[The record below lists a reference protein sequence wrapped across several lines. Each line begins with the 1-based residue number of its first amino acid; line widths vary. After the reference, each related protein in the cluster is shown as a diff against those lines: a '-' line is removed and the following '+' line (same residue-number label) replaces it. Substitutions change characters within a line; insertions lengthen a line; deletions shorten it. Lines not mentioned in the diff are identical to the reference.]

1 MKTLLKPALIF
12 PLVIGALLLGISGG
26 ANRIGDMTWV
36 VTGAGM
42 QHGLLMVGGF
52 LGTLISLE
60 RAMVM
65 KNKWWLLV
73 VFLNGFSIP
82 VLLFPGWSFLANY
95 LQLTGSMGLVLIMYF
110 QSMRHPQPYQYV
122 MSIGAISWMIGNVA
136 LITSNFIP
144 AAVPWWIGFILFTI
158 VGERLELSKFLP
170 TPTYAKNILYGLL
183 VLFFI
188 GMWMP
193 FHQSGNWVMGFA
205 AIFIAFWLLH
215 FDMAKITARKE
226 NQFKY
231 IGVGLKVG
239 YVWLVLHG
247 LTLCFLN
254 AHPLFYDLYLHSFF
268 LGFAFSMIWAHA
280 PIIFPMILSIQEKPY
295 HPVLWIGWT
304 VFQLSLLGRLAAALL
319 KLPEWRTLLGVING
333 WSIIAMF
340 AMMAMIVII
349 KIMINRW
356 KKKTLITKNKH
367 SLNRDLSHIIPMND
381 N

>member
-1 MKTLLKPALIF
+1 MKAILKPALIF
-12 PLVIGALLLGISGG
+12 PFVIGALLLGISGG
-26 ANRIGDMTWV
+26 ANRLGDMTWMLA
-36 VTGAGM
+36 GAGM
-42 QHGLLMVGGF
+42 QHGVLMVGGF

-73 VFLNGFSIP
+73 VLFNGFSIL
-82 VLLFPGWSFLANY
+82 VLVIPGWSFFAFY
-95 LQLTGSMGLVLIMYF
+95 WQLTGSVGLVLMMYF
-110 QSMRHPQPYQYV
+110 QSLRHPKPYQYV

-136 LITSNFIP
+136 LITSDFVP
-144 AAVPWWIGFILFTI
+144 AAVPWWIGFLLFTI

-170 TPTYAKNILYGLL
+170 TPSYAKIILYILL
-183 VLFFI
+183 ALFFI
-188 GMWMP
+188 GMVMP

-215 FDMAKITARKE
+215 FDMAKIAAKKE
-226 NQFKY
+226 KQFKY

-254 AHPLFYDLYLHSFF
+254 SHPLFYDLYLHTFF
-268 LGFAFSMIWAHA
+268 LGFTFSMIWAHA

-295 HPVLWIGWT
+295 HPVLWIGWV
-304 VFQLSLLGRLAAALL
+304 VFQLSLLGRLGAALV
-319 KLPEWRTLLGVING
+319 KLPDWRTLFGIING
-333 WSIIAMF
+333 WTIIAMF
-340 AMMAMIVII
+340 VMMAMIVLI
-349 KIMINRW
+349 KIMVNRW
-356 KKKTLITKNKH
+356 KRRSQQTRNKE
-367 SLNRDLSHIIPMND
+367 SINSDLGHMIPINE